1 LKHTRVRSQHQFRH
15 APKTLILKRR
25 PGEYELVRRLLG
37 HRSAETTINCYI
49 GLDMIQA
56 SEIYTEIVMEH
67 LDRDLEAA
75 E

>member
-1 LKHTRVRSQHQFRH
+1 
-15 APKTLILKRR
+15 
-25 PGEYELVRRLLG
+25 
-37 HRSAETTINCYI
+37 
-49 GLDMIQA
+49 MIQA